1 MALEAQMAVLHAEL
15 EAGSA
20 ELKKVNEQEKERQKR
35 LARDRQAIVKIR
47 KADKN
52 SDKRDMQ

>member
-1 MALEAQMAVLHAEL
+1 MAVLHAEL

-35 LARDRQAIVKIR
+35 LARERKAIVQIR